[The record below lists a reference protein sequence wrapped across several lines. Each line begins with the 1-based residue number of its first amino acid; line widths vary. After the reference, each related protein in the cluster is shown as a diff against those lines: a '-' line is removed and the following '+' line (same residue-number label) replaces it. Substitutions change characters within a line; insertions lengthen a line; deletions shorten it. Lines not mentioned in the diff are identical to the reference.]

1 MILGDGCLFKRDGSL
16 VGGVCIRD
24 VIFEGESVWKG
35 WGRWNGVEDIL
46 KKFSN
51 KCIISF
57 FFGLFGVS
65 KIDYMEQK
73 IDSNTNGWILLS
85 LGFILTII
93 VLIGVLVYMLVKSND
108 RPPVCF
114 GDFGVKSNLGGPPL
128 MSCGTNRK
136 TACIYLNIHGVSGAI
151 NQCNILNEVC
161 RAFYLWCSIRF
172 HDHSGS

>member
-1 MILGDGCLFKRDGSL
+1 
-16 VGGVCIRD
+16 
-24 VIFEGESVWKG
+24 
-35 WGRWNGVEDIL
+35 
-46 KKFSN
+46 
-51 KCIISF
+51 
-57 FFGLFGVS
+57 
-65 KIDYMEQK
+65 MEQK

-161 RAFYLWCSIRF
+161 RAFTYDALFDSMTIVDPNSIYPNFTSDLYVRQ
-172 HDHSGS
+172 